1 MRNGYCKDVRTKIA
15 DIKFEHFVGI
25 NENLKDNNSPGIDL
39 ITGYWIKRS
48 RATRETTF
56 NIFKKINNRED
67 TITEWSIKTKTT
79 LIAKNKETQNSKNY
93 RPIACENIMMKTYAG
108 TLAKLI
114 EEHLIENSIVYS
126 EQAGAKKGLWGCTDQ
141 LLINRVVTD
150 EAMKGRRNLSMIWLD
165 YKKAYDSV
173 PHSWII
179 EALRL
184 AKIPDTI
191 IAAVQHLI
199 SRWSTEINIPASD
212 GNVRIGDI
220 IYNKGALQGD
230 YLSVILF
237 ILSLNPLSFLLS
249 KTEGFKMGLGTV
261 LEKIITHVFFVDDS
275 KLFVSS
281 LDQSKLQLD
290 IVTQF
295 SKDIGMEFGEDKC
308 GYIYILQGVKESHKG
323 RQSQ

>member
-1 MRNGYCKDVRTKIA
+1 MER
-15 DIKFEHFVGI
+15 
-25 NENLKDNNSPGIDL
+25 
-39 ITGYWIKRS
+39 
-48 RATRETTF
+48 
-56 NIFKKINNRED
+56 
-67 TITEWSIKTKTT
+67 
-79 LIAKNKETQNSKNY
+79 
-93 RPIACENIMMKTYAG
+93 
-108 TLAKLI
+108 KLI

-126 EQAGAKKGLWGCTDQ
+126 EQAGAKKGLWGCRDQ

-150 EAMKGRRNLSMIWLD
+150 EAKKGRRNLSMIWLD

-173 PHSWII
+173 THAWII

-199 SRWSTEINIPASD
+199 SRWSTELNIPTSD

-220 IYNKGALQGD
+220 IYNKGVLQGD

-261 LEKIITHVFFVDDS
+261 LEKIITHLFFVDDL
-275 KLFVSS
+275 KLFASS
-281 LDQSKLQLD
+281 
-290 IVTQF
+290 
-295 SKDIGMEFGEDKC
+295 
-308 GYIYILQGVKESHKG
+308 
-323 RQSQ
+323 

>member
-1 MRNGYCKDVRTKIA
+1 MTKA
-15 DIKFEHFVGI
+15 
-25 NENLKDNNSPGIDL
+25 
-39 ITGYWIKRS
+39 R
-48 RATRETTF
+48 
-56 NIFKKINNRED
+56 
-67 TITEWSIKTKTT
+67 TT
-79 LIAKNKETQNSKNY
+79 LIAKNKETQNPKNY
-93 RPIACENIMMKTYAG
+93 RPIACENIMMKTYTG

-114 EEHLIENSIVYS
+114 EEHLIENSIIYS

-150 EAMKGRRNLSMIWLD
+150 EAEKGRRNLSMIWLD

-173 PHSWII
+173 PHTWII

-199 SRWSTEINIPASD
+199 SRWSTDLNIPTSD

-220 IYNKGALQGD
+220 IYNKGVLQGD

-261 LEKIITHVFFVDDS
+261 LEKIIIHLFFVDDL
-275 KLFVSS
+275 KLFASS

-295 SKDIGMEFGEDKC
+295 CKGHRHGIS
-308 GYIYILQGVKESHKG
+308 G
-323 RQSQ
+323 RQMWVHTY